1 MATTAGVT
9 PSPHRRSSSGL
20 LFALVIVGGVALLTI
35 GWVVSSYN
43 RLVSADQEVRSRWAQ
58 VENAYQRRA
67 DLVPNLVET
76 VKGAANFEQK
86 TFTDVT
92 EARARVAQVSGGD
105 LSKALDDPQTFQRF
119 QQAQQSLGASLSR
132 LLAVSEAYPDLKA
145 TANFRELQA
154 QLEGTEN
161 RIAVERMRFNE
172 SARDYNTLLNRF
184 PTVVI
189 ARAFSDRF
197 KGRPY
202 FEATPEA
209 QKAPAVRF

>member
-1 MATTAGVT
+1 MATTAEVS
-9 PSPHRRSSSGL
+9 PSPQRRSASGL
-20 LFALVIVGGVALLTI
+20 LFPLVVIAGFALLTI
-35 GWVVSSYN
+35 GWAVSSYN
-43 RLVSADQEVRSRWAQ
+43 LLVSADQEVRARWAQ

-92 EARARVAQVSGGD
+92 EARARVGQVSQGER
-105 LSKALDDPQTFQRF
+105 SKALENPEAFQRF
-119 QQAQQSLGASLSR
+119 AQAQQSLGASLSR

-184 PTVVI
+184 PTVFL
-189 ARAFSDRF
+189 ARAFGDRF
-197 KGRPY
+197 AARLY
-202 FEATPEA
+202 FEAVPEA